1 MTSIVHHT
9 STLLTSLRSLRS
21 LITYII
27 HIYSLINSGYF
38 SEASNVKVAI
48 STSTISMD
56 EAITKSWR
64 FQAAQSPGVLVNHK
78 KKLSLSDGQQMVN
91 RDVLMS
97 GDLKR
102 HCHPHSESEGVLKN
116 RSPTIQ
122 FTPSGGKSFILVV
135 EAEIAQ
141 SLP

>member
-48 STSTISMD
+48 STPTISMD

-141 SLP
+141 SLS